1 MNEIQKWL
9 PVVIAAILKGKEIAT
24 DKVITYGEALDL
36 AAVIIKEAGL
46 SDKPL
51 VKI

>member
-9 PVVIAAILKGKEIAT
+9 PVVIAAILKGKEIAS
-24 DKVITYGEALDL
+24 DHVITYSEALEL
-36 AAVIIKEAGL
+36 VSVIIKEAGIG
-46 SDKPL
+46 DKPV